1 MRLKSLFYFIVFML
15 SIGSYS
21 SYAQTFPKIIKKSKQ
36 DQLITA
42 PSNPLQRD
50 LRLFD
55 PQKYLSDITRQTD
68 SLLYKDFV
76 DLRKRMS
83 IVEEDTLSLIWA
95 PTNQLAQVSEKILID
110 SIWVTAYEYY
120 SAWDSQKIN
129 IYNFNPKDFKD
140 TVYVKLYDTFFGTDY
155 KMPLDETRITSEF
168 GFRRYRWHHGTDLKL
183 TVGTPIYSVFDGIVR
198 IRSYDRTGYGY
209 YVVVRHKNGLETLY
223 GHMSRITVDVGQ
235 EVKAGDV
242 LGLGGNTGRSTGPH
256 LHFEVRYQ
264 GLSINPTQIF
274 DFNLGRLRSDV
285 YMITASSF
293 DHVVQTQQSVVHRV
307 RSGETL
313 SSIARRYGVR
323 VSTITRLNNI
333 SVNSTLRVGQQ
344 LRIR

>member
-1 MRLKSLFYFIVFML
+1 MRLKSIVRVLIFML
-15 SIGSYS
+15 SIGSFS

-36 DQLITA
+36 DQSITP

-50 LRLFD
+50 IRLFD
-55 PQKYLSDITRQTD
+55 SQKYLYDITRQTD
-68 SLLYKDFV
+68 SLLYKDYV
-76 DLRKRMS
+76 DLRKRLS

-110 SIWVTAYEYY
+110 SIWVTAFEYY
-120 SAWDSQKIN
+120 ASWDSQKIN

-183 TVGTPIYSVFDGIVR
+183 TVGTPIYATFDGIVR

-223 GHMSRITVDVGQ
+223 GHMSKILVDVGQ
-235 EVKAGDV
+235 EVIAGDV